1 MTGRKAPTGLRPA
14 DELIYETLNFIGI
27 ADQLMTTRANRVLA
41 EGDLPFPQFV
51 MLSHF
56 SKDPARR
63 RTVTGIASA
72 FQAPQP
78 GITKTLAKMRKRGF
92 VEMRAAQ
99 DDGRVREVWV
109 TPEGLAAYRA
119 ALKRITPDARLIF
132 AGWDEQDLQRLHDLL
147 ERLKSWLD
155 DNRDARPPAH
165 RP

>member
-1 MTGRKAPTGLRPA
+1 MTGRKAPTGLRPE
-14 DELIYETLNFIGI
+14 DDLIYETLNFIGI

-56 SKDPARR
+56 SKDPGRR
-63 RTVTGIASA
+63 RTVNGVASA

-78 GITKTLAKMRKRGF
+78 GITKTLAKLRKRGF
-92 VEMRAAQ
+92 VEMRAAE
-99 DDGRVREVWV
+99 DDRRVREVWV
-109 TPEGLAAYRA
+109 TPAGLAAHRA

-132 AGWDEQDLQRLHDLL
+132 AGWDDADLQRLHDLL

-155 DNRDARPPAH
+155 DNRDVRPPAH